1 MSLVVVVAVSF
12 HSLFLFY
19 YTSAISTMKSPFKP
33 SPLRYMCTNVSILLK
48 IVKDEATGSLCDRNS
63 QGQEENGTVPRSS
76 QTRTRTVG
84 SERSLYR
91 GVLVEMAVVVQAFF
105 DQCQRAFT

>member
-63 QGQEENGTVPRSS
+63 QGQEENKRIRVCPTNWRYQIALPLESLE
-76 QTRTRTVG
+76 TRKKIKK
-84 SERSLYR
+84 
-91 GVLVEMAVVVQAFF
+91 
-105 DQCQRAFT
+105 